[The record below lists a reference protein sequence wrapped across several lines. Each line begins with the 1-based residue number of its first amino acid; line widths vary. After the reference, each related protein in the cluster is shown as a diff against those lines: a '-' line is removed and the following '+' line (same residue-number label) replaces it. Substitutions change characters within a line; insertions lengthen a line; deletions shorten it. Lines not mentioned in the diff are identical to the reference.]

1 MSVRIAKPAQILREE
16 LAAPSGQTA
25 RGQRLL
31 PQLKFTGNAAA
42 TSFSLPIGMAPYAVF
57 CAGALVREGAADDYT
72 TTFDGFVHRVV
83 FAVAPASGD
92 DVTIWPVEA

>member
-1 MSVRIAKPAQILREE
+1 MNVRIAKPAQILRAK
-16 LAAPSGQTA
+16 LARPSTERA
-25 RGQRLL
+25 RLL
-31 PQLKFTGNAAA
+31 PQLRFTGNATA
-42 TSFSLPIGMAPYAVF
+42 TSFALPQGQAPYAVF
-57 CAGALVREGAADDYT
+57 AAGALLREGAADDYT